1 MALNPSRNHPIPM
14 SATCGPVF
22 LHSTPTCVKL
32 TMTSLAIHH
41 SCHRSLQLSIAIPI
55 HPGRPIAPSPLS
67 SLSEWCD
74 YKTYETN
81 SMTDGALFVLDL
93 LPWTARRFISRRFVV
108 SMFPSSVSILPDSIE
123 TWFSVSAVCC
133 QDLQL
138 REMGSFTQKFTGS
151 WQGKAGESETV
162 ASSERRHRSII
173 QLLSSW
179 IH

>member
-123 TWFSVSAVCC
+123 TWFSVSAV
-133 QDLQL
+133 
-138 REMGSFTQKFTGS
+138 
-151 WQGKAGESETV
+151 
-162 ASSERRHRSII
+162 
-173 QLLSSW
+173 
-179 IH
+179 